1 MVRHLWCVGVFLVA
15 IVVGCNGL
23 LSSRGVLLGGGY
35 RNRLIRGNQQQL
47 RVASGIEQPPVD
59 GKLMALTKF
68 LVSFWKTMS
77 SPDDGAVSKTMTLA
91 DYNMTRNDVKG
102 FLNHF
107 QTCRDYAADDAFVM
121 ATKDKDGN
129 DALLLNKVNFPL
141 AVEPE
146 DDEEWGLFEQSEE
159 YLGKMEDASGLS
171 FPEELDD
178 GIVLQDTKE
187 WVRKVMADFGVCPF
201 TINSDKAGIP
211 SGGVRYTVSRAK
223 SAEEAFLV
231 FWEDVEALLSVPERE
246 MSTVL
251 TIYPELDMF
260 GDYEFFEEF
269 CNCLGDALSAATMG
283 MERELQLVF
292 FHPKFV
298 FRDGQARSG
307 EDKGAANF
315 ARRGPWP
322 MVNILRTP
330 QVRVAQK
337 GIPTGQVYIQNEDR
351 LNQVGTGVLEMMLY
365 DRDWEGLPSHAHKAK
380 KTREK
385 AERILVKIRRG
396 EFVDGEEENSFN
408 ELPDDEDEGEE
419 LTQAAPT
426 GQPMSEEEADALREA
441 EIQRILALADMIDA
455 NGEASQED
463 LAAAAQ
469 AMTASTGVEGGGG
482 EAAKCPFDHSGA
494 VSAAPPVPAAQPAA
508 QPQRGSELQRLVES
522 EAGSQ
527 SVEEMLRLAEEVDKW
542 MGQQ

>member
-1 MVRHLWCVGVFLVA
+1 MAFLAVA
-15 IVVGCNGL
+15 SNGL
-23 LSSRGVLLGGGY
+23 LSSRFALRRSGS
-35 RNRLIRGNQQQL
+35 RSQL
-47 RVASGIEQPPVD
+47 MKEKGLHLRAASGIEQPPVD
-59 GKLMALTKF
+59 GKLMALSKF
-68 LVSFWKTMS
+68 LVSFWKTMC
-77 SPDDGAVSKTMTLA
+77 SPNDGAMSKTMTLA

-121 ATKDKDGN
+121 ATKDKNGN

-146 DDEEWGLFEQSEE
+146 DGEEWGQFEQSEE
-159 YLGKMEDASGLS
+159 YLGKMQESSWRS

-178 GIVLQDTKE
+178 EIVLQDTKE

-201 TINSDKAGIP
+201 P
-211 SGGVRYTVSRAK
+211 SGGVRYTVSRATT
-223 SAEEAFLV
+223 AEEAFLV

-246 MSTVL
+246 ISTVL
-251 TIYPELDMF
+251 TIYPELSMF

-269 CNCLGDALSAATMG
+269 CNCLGDALSATTMG
-283 MERELQLVF
+283 MEKELQLVF

-307 EDKGAANF
+307 EDAGAANF

-351 LNQVGTGVLEMMLY
+351 LSQVGTGVLEKMLY

-385 AERILVKIRRG
+385 AERILAKIRKG
-396 EFVDGEEENSFN
+396 EYVEGEEDNSFN
-408 ELPDDEDEGEE
+408 DMADEGAD
-419 LTQAAPT
+419 QALAATGTSTGTGAQLQAQAPAV
-426 GQPMSEEEADALREA
+426 PVDEEEADALREA
-441 EIQRILALADMIDA
+441 EIQRILALADLIEDG
-455 NGEASQED
+455 GEASED
-463 LAAAAQ
+463 AIASAAK
-469 AMTASTGVEGGGG
+469 AMTTSIGTSADTGG
-482 EAAKCPFDHSGA
+482 EPAKCPFDHGG
-494 VSAAPPVPAAQPAA
+494 AAPPSPASVPVPVTGTGTGTGTGTDSA
-508 QPQRGSELQRLVES
+508 SELQRLVES
-522 EAGSQ
+522 EVSSH
-527 SVEEMLRLAEEVDKW
+527 SVEDMLRLAEEVDKW
-542 MGQQ
+542 MDQQQ